1 MNTTNMS
8 FFNFLPNLFCSAW
21 FMSQVSVLE
30 VSRNLKCIFTT
41 STTIANLQEGTKQ
54 RRYLRFGMKASLR
67 LRNWKSECEEPCKI
81 FRSIKGYKKK
91 STGPQRKMRQNTANR
106 VKWGQRGQTGLKGS
120 NGAIKDQMRPNGV
133 NWGPILNLILNPIFN
148 PIFNPI
154 LKPIIQPNIENQYW
168 NPILTTILNTIFYPN
183 I

>member
-1 MNTTNMS
+1 
-8 FFNFLPNLFCSAW
+8 
-21 FMSQVSVLE
+21 MSQVSVLE

-67 LRNWKSECEEPCKI
+67 LRNFKSKCEEPCKN

-91 STGPQRKMRQNTANR
+91 CTGPQRQMRQNTANR

-120 NGAIKDQMRPNGV
+120 NGAKKDQMRPNGV
-133 NWGPILNLILNPIFN
+133 NWGPILNLIHF
-148 PIFNPI
+148 FFI
-154 LKPIIQPNIENQYW
+154 LAFRRADSRLTLLYCV
-168 NPILTTILNTIFYPN
+168 ILRKSYSLLQCLCSCQFFPFTVLW
-183 I
+183 